1 MIQTIHLSRAKG
13 FTLIE
18 LMVVVALMGIMA
30 AMAAP
35 SFNTFLVR
43 QRIKD
48 ANSELVSHLTL
59 ARSEAIKRNSDVTIG
74 SVSTSANW
82 SSGWKVTAVES
93 GVITTLAQSSNLKNL
108 TLSSG
113 TSGPGSIVFNRS
125 GRTESSAATIS
136 FQISDASP
144 GSTVTGRCVSIG
156 LTGVS
161 SSKDG
166 NC

>member
-1 MIQTIHLSRAKG
+1 MNQTSNPSRLKG

-35 SFNTFLVR
+35 SFNTFLIR

-48 ANSELVSHLTL
+48 VNSELVSHLTL

-82 SSGWKVTAVES
+82 STGWTVSADES
-93 GVITTLAQSSNLKNL
+93 GSAVTLAQRAPLNNLM
-108 TLSSG
+108 LSSG
-113 TSGPGSIVFNRS
+113 SSGPSTIVFNRS
-125 GRTESSAATIS
+125 GRPESLAANLS
-136 FQISDASP
+136 FQITDASA
-144 GSTVTGRCVSIG
+144 GSTATGRCVTIG
-156 LTGVS
+156 LTGAA

>member
-1 MIQTIHLSRAKG
+1 MNQTSNPSRFKG

-74 SVSTSANW
+74 PDPPSANW
-82 SSGWKVTAVES
+82 SSGWTVTAVES
-93 GVITTLAQSSNLKNL
+93 GVTTTLAQRSDLKNL

-113 TSGPGSIVFNRS
+113 SSGPSSIIFNRS
-125 GRTESSAATIS
+125 GRVESLAANLS
-136 FQISDASP
+136 FQITDASS
-144 GSTVTGRCVSIG
+144 GSTVTGRCVTIG
-156 LTGVS
+156 LTGAA